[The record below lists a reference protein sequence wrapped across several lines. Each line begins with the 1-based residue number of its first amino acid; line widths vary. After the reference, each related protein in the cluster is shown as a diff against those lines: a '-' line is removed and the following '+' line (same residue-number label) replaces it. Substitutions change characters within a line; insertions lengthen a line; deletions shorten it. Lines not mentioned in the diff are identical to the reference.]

1 MNDIRKAIEEIDSLR
16 LSDGIGQD
24 EREELEKAAIALR
37 DAERAWIER
46 TTDGINDRLKEA
58 TDALKERSS
67 AIREKT
73 SRLNSPSRVM
83 ARIKDILDKIIEL
96 IRL

>member
-1 MNDIRKAIEEIDSLR
+1 MNDIRKALEEIDSIR
-16 LSDGIGQD
+16 FSDDIGQD
-24 EREELEKAAIALR
+24 EREELEKAATALR
-37 DAERAWIER
+37 DAERAWIEK
-46 TTDGINDRLKEA
+46 TTDGLNERMEDA
-58 TDALKERSS
+58 VSALKERSS